1 MKHYCHEIQGDYG
14 PNPYVAN
21 IPQQATANVHFRT
34 ALWTGCYVQMT
45 LMSIPVCQDVGLE
58 IHKDTD
64 QIIRIE
70 QGVALVK
77 IGKISV
83 RDFHLGHLYFYI
95 SEKQPSNTGLNIPYP
110 ISFGCM
116 PSAL

>member
-14 PNPYVAN
+14 RIPYVTN
-21 IPQQATANVHFRT
+21 VSRQASEN
-34 ALWTGCYVQMT
+34 
-45 LMSIPVCQDVGLE
+45 VGLE